1 MGQDY
6 RLGGLAWDNSF
17 SSNEILTRN
26 GQCCVFAIE
35 KRSGEEGL
43 KPPSFFLVFQKPNQA
58 TGRVCRIPK

>member
-26 GQCCVFAIE
+26 SQCCVFATE
-35 KRSGEEGL
+35 KRSGGGGL
-43 KPPSFFLVFQKPNQA
+43 EAALLLLGLPEA
-58 TGRVCRIPK
+58 